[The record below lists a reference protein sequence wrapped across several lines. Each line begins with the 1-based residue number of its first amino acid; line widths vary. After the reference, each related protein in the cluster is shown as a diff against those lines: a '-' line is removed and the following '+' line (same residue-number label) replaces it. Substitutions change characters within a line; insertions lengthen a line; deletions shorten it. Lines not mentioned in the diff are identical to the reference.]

1 MQASDVAS
9 YASQAG
15 FTGDALVTIVMVA
28 GRESSYNEN
37 AVGDVGIETAVW
49 GPSVGLYQIRTL
61 KAQTGTG
68 SDRDINALM
77 PGGKGD
83 PKRQSI
89 AAWAI
94 SANGTNFSPWVNG
107 SGQVPPA
114 GFSASQQA
122 DARQAVTNAG
132 SIHALPS
139 APGGG
144 PGGSGGGG
152 GLTGD
157 ITGAIDQALGAVVGA
172 DTFSGWIVEH
182 AVRTV
187 EVIGGAIVL
196 AVAGLLLLDLMGSAP
211 GTAGTSSS
219 LIARTTRKARDTA
232 ATVAAIAA
240 A

>member
-9 YASQAG
+9 YASEAG
-15 FTGDALVTIVMVA
+15 FTGDALVTIVAIA
-28 GRESSYNEN
+28 GRESGFNEN

-94 SANGTNFSPWVNG
+94 SANGTNFNPW
-107 SGQVPPA
+107 STYA
-114 GFSASQQA
+114 GLSASQLQA
-122 DARQAVTNAG
+122 ARDAIAQAG
-132 SIHALPS
+132 SVHALPS

-172 DTFSGWIVEH
+172 DTFSGWVVEH